1 MPLRYWVID
10 NWRFR
15 KGARTLKYVF
25 EQFSNLLII
34 TYKSVQVMTIL
45 SANCFRMRVAVER
58 DKISS
63 LNRTDS
69 F

>member
-1 MPLRYWVID
+1 
-10 NWRFR
+10 
-15 KGARTLKYVF
+15 
-25 EQFSNLLII
+25 
-34 TYKSVQVMTIL
+34 MTIL